1 MVIPKDVS
9 LYNKINSFG
18 VIFIFIILVFELGVG
33 IFSLTNTTYTTD
45 EAVYDK
51 YLDERKVD
59 VNTPYVAY
67 IKMFSKGYGPLM
79 GILGG
84 GFYCHNITLSIVR
97 GSRNPE
103 NNVRDVFLGYFATFI
118 TYVVCGAAGYY
129 GFLGSKFEKKLYP
142 TDPDDPQGD
151 I

>member
-1 MVIPKDVS
+1 
-9 LYNKINSFG
+9 
-18 VIFIFIILVFELGVG
+18 
-33 IFSLTNTTYTTD
+33 
-45 EAVYDK
+45 
-51 YLDERKVD
+51 
-59 VNTPYVAY
+59 
-67 IKMFSKGYGPLM
+67 MFSKGYGPLM

-97 GSRNPE
+97 GARNPE

-129 GFLGSKFEKKLYP
+129 GFLGSKFENKLYP
-142 TDPDDPQGD
+142 TNPAKSDDIGC